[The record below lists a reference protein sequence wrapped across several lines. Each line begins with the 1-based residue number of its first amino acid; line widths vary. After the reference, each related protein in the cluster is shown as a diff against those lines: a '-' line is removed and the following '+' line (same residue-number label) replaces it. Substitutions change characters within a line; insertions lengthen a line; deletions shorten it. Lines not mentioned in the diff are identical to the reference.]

1 VSLHADFSGSAC
13 RLREQATFLYL
24 KKLLICAF
32 LAAAISVARKR
43 E

>member
-1 VSLHADFSGSAC
+1 VFLHADFSGSAC
-13 RLREQATFLYL
+13 RLLTQVAFLYW

-32 LAAAISVARKR
+32 LAATLLVARKR